1 MVVTLSV
8 LLWVFH
14 VAASSP
20 HEAYGVDS
28 ERCGGFCG
36 DEATVCVPVKNDTVL
51 VQVQRI
57 SDPIV
62 MIELPFVQHSG
73 CSCRSRESLSASF
86 VHF

>member
-1 MVVTLSV
+1 MSPRRLLMKLMESTLRILMSLTTVTQ
-8 LLWVFH
+8 
-14 VAASSP
+14 
-20 HEAYGVDS
+20 
-28 ERCGGFCG
+28 RCGGFCG